1 MKKTFLILAVSG
13 FMVGTMLTA
22 CKTPNKNIESA
33 KDHME
38 SAKDQVKEA
47 TQDVDQSLK
56 ESIRQFKKESQETIS
71 NNEKRIAEFKVKM
84 ENGGKATRAK
94 YEKQVA
100 ELEQKN
106 RDLKRKLDS
115 FEDNEQD
122 KWDSFKREF
131 SHDMDALGQSLKDL
145 TIDNTK

>member
-56 ESIRQFKKESQETIS
+56 ESIRQFKRESQETIS

-84 ENGGKATRAK
+84 ENGERLP
-94 YEKQVA
+94 EP
-100 ELEQKN
+100 
-106 RDLKRKLDS
+106 
-115 FEDNEQD
+115 
-122 KWDSFKREF
+122 
-131 SHDMDALGQSLKDL
+131 
-145 TIDNTK
+145 NTKSRLLSWNKKTVI